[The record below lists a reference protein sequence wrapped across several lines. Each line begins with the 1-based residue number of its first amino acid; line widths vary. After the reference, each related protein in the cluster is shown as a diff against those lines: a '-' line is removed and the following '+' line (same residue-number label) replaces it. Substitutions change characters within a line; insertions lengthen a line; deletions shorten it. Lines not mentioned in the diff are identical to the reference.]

1 MSTYKIEKLKGAEN
15 YQVWAFKVKRVLVD
29 KLGSYNILSDDPPP
43 QSDDPESE
51 QGKQFILWTS
61 NNEIAI
67 TVMTMTNQILHHV
80 MNINFAREIWTHL
93 ENKYNRKDVYS
104 TTSLRRSLHTQH
116 KGNQSIQKHDKY
128 KRYNYIQGQR

>member
-1 MSTYKIEKLKGAEN
+1 MKGAEN

-67 TVMTMTNQILHHV
+67 TVMTMAMTNQILHHV
-80 MNINFAREIWTHL
+80 MDINFAREIWTHL
-93 ENKYNRKDVYS
+93 ENKYNRKDVDNYS
-104 TTSLRRSLHTQH
+104 RGRYSV
-116 KGNQSIQKHDKY
+116 GNESNALLMGFIFVRD
-128 KRYNYIQGQR
+128 